1 MKNIKMVL
9 FSEERFLLKI
19 SFDIDLYPARELFHD
34 KLGNMLMSRVR
45 YLIYERLILFKVYTG

>member
-45 YLIYERLILFKVYTG
+45 YLIYERLILF